1 MSAASLGRSREYH
14 VRDLMIDYGWE
25 PIMRA
30 SSSKGAA
37 DLLMAHEDH
46 GAALIQ
52 VGSRT
57 KTLGPLDR
65 RRLLAA
71 ARLCSALPVLAI
83 VIPRQPVRYWLV
95 EDGVPS
101 TWEEW
106 KP

>member
-1 MSAASLGRSREYH
+1 MSTATIGRAREYH
-14 VRDLMIDYGWE
+14 VRDAMTAAGWL

-95 EDGVPS
+95 EDGIPS

-106 KP
+106 SP